1 MGGSREGSWKEDGA
15 AHVFNWKLGQ
25 FPTTMS
31 LYIWAGS
38 RGVHVYNSISP
49 GHRCFD
55 SPSGPSAA

>member
-38 RGVHVYNSISP
+38 RGVHV
-49 GHRCFD
+49 
-55 SPSGPSAA
+55 